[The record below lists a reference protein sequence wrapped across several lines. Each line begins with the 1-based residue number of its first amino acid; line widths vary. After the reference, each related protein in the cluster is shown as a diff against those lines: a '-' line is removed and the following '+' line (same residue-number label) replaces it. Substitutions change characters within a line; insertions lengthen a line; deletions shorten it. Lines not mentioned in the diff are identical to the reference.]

1 MTCTCLSCIFLIVTE
16 FIILPHGPSAG
27 DTTLTLVLDDISGV
41 YVTGSP
47 VYIPGIQIDEETY
60 ERLYVSDVIGA
71 MHVCMLESC
80 SFSQY

>member
-1 MTCTCLSCIFLIVTE
+1 MGLSGL
-16 FIILPHGPSAG
+16 G

-71 MHVCMLESC
+71 M
-80 SFSQY
+80 F